1 MILPNKYLRIS
12 ESFIGLSA
20 LFLDIL
26 KSDKLT
32 IETLWNKFNKKYIN
46 KNKIKNKISYQK
58 YIHVETVKNF
68 VYGNPPSKGKINLRR
83 RVLKCQGKDKKQIEQ
98 K

>member
-58 YIHVETVKNF
+58 YIHVLNF
-68 VYGNPPSKGKINLRR
+68 MFLTGMISYTESGEIFNENIKS
-83 RVLKCQGKDKKQIEQ
+83 
-98 K
+98 

>member
-32 IETLWNKFNKKYIN
+32 IETLWNKFNKKYIYVLN
-46 KNKIKNKISYQK
+46 FMFLTGMISYTESGEIFNENIK
-58 YIHVETVKNF
+58 
-68 VYGNPPSKGKINLRR
+68 S
-83 RVLKCQGKDKKQIEQ
+83 
-98 K
+98 

>member
-20 LFLDIL
+20 LFLYIL

-58 YIHVETVKNF
+58 YIYVLNF
-68 VYGNPPSKGKINLRR
+68 MFLTGMISYTESGEIFNENIKS
-83 RVLKCQGKDKKQIEQ
+83 
-98 K
+98 

>member
-46 KNKIKNKISYQK
+46 KIKNKISYQK
-58 YIHVETVKNF
+58 YIYVLNF
-68 VYGNPPSKGKINLRR
+68 MFLTGMISYTESGEIFNENIKS
-83 RVLKCQGKDKKQIEQ
+83 
-98 K
+98 

>member
-32 IETLWNKFNKKYIN
+32 IETLLNKFNKKYIN

-58 YIHVETVKNF
+58 YIYVLNF
-68 VYGNPPSKGKINLRR
+68 MFLTGMISYTESGEIFNENIKS
-83 RVLKCQGKDKKQIEQ
+83 
-98 K
+98 

>member
-58 YIHVETVKNF
+58 YIYVLNF
-68 VYGNPPSKGKINLRR
+68 MFLTGMISYTESGEIFNENIKS
-83 RVLKCQGKDKKQIEQ
+83 
-98 K
+98 